1 MLIVKLTVL
10 VIAMWGIGYIMGYIM
25 GKAEK

>member
-10 VIAMWGIGYIMGYIM
+10 VVAMWGIGYIMGYIM
-25 GKAEK
+25 GKAGK